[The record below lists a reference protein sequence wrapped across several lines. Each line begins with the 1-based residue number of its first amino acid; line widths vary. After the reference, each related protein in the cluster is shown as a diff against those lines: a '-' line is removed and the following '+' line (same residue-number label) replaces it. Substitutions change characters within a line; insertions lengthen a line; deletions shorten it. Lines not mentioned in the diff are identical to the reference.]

1 MFGLR
6 FRRQDLEGYLFLLPW
21 LIGLVVF
28 RLLSILAS
36 AGLSLMSWDLLQP
49 PKFVGLQN
57 FRDLLVDNLFWTSL
71 GNTLYYVA
79 GSVPLVL
86 IFALVAAFLLSRPL
100 PIVGVLRTVYY
111 LPSVTTGVAVALL
124 WQWMFEPTYGVIDT
138 MLSWVGIPGPPWLGS
153 TTWAMPALILMSTW
167 GIGGAMVIFLAGI
180 KGVPTHLYEAA
191 AIDGAN
197 GWHQFWHVTM
207 PMLSPVIF
215 FNLII
220 GVINSF
226 QVFTQAYVM
235 TNGGPANAT
244 LVYILY
250 LYNQGFSWL
259 HMGYASALAWILF
272 VIVLL
277 LTTIIFRQSGWVYY
291 EGAGR

>member
-1 MFGLR
+1 MRGIR
-6 FRRQDLEGYLFLLPW
+6 IKRRDVEGYLFLLPW

-28 RLLSILAS
+28 RLLSIVAS
-36 AGLSLMSWDLLQP
+36 AVISLTSWDLLNP
-49 PKFVGLQN
+49 PRFIGLQN
-57 FRDLLVDNLFWTSL
+57 YQALVTDNLFWTSL
-71 GNTLYYVA
+71 FNTLYFVV
-79 GSVPLVL
+79 GSVPLIL
-86 IFALVAAFLLSRPL
+86 GLALLAAFLLNRPL
-100 PIVGVLRTVYY
+100 PGVGILRTVYY

-124 WQWMFEPTYGVIDT
+124 WEWMFEPTYGVIDT
-138 MLSWVGIPGPPWLGS
+138 MLSWVHIPGPPWLGS
-153 TTWAMPALILMSTW
+153 ITWAMPAIILMSTW
-167 GIGGAMVIFLAGI
+167 GLGSSMVIFLAGL

-197 GWHQFWHVTM
+197 GWHQFWNVTI
-207 PMLSPVIF
+207 PMLTPVIF

-220 GVINSF
+220 GVIGSF

-272 VIVLL
+272 IIVLV
-277 LTTIIFRQSGWVYY
+277 LTTIIFRQSDWVYY
-291 EGAGR
+291 EGGGR

>member
-1 MFGLR
+1 V
-6 FRRQDLEGYLFLLPW
+6 FRIRIGQRDVEGYLFLLPW
-21 LIGLVVF
+21 LIGLVIF
-28 RLLSILAS
+28 RLVSIVAS

-49 PKFVGLQN
+49 PHFVGLQN
-57 FRDLLVDNLFWTSL
+57 YQDLFADNLFWTSL
-71 GNTLYYVA
+71 FNTLYYVV
-79 GSVPLVL
+79 GSVPLSL
-86 IFALVAAFLLSRPL
+86 ILALLAAFLLNRPL
-100 PIVGVLRTVYY
+100 PGVGVLRTVYY

-138 MLSWVGIPGPPWLGS
+138 ILGWFHVPGPPWLGS

-167 GIGGAMVIFLAGI
+167 GIGSAMVIFLAGL
-180 KGVPTHLYEAA
+180 KGVPQHLYEAA
-191 AIDGAN
+191 AIDGAS
-197 GWHQFWHVTM
+197 GWHQFWNVTV
-207 PMLSPVIF
+207 PMLTPVIF

-220 GVINSF
+220 GIISSF

-272 VIVLL
+272 IIVLG
-277 LTTIIFRQSGWVYY
+277 LTTFIFRRSAWVYY

>member
-1 MFGLR
+1 MFGIRLR
-6 FRRQDLEGYLFLLPW
+6 RRDVEGYLFLLPW

-28 RLLSILAS
+28 RLVSILAS

-49 PKFVGLQN
+49 PRFVGLQN
-57 FRDLLVDNLFWTSL
+57 YRDLLADNLFWTSL
-71 GNTLYYVA
+71 GNTFYYVI

-86 IFALVAAFLLSRPL
+86 ILALFAAFLLSRPL
-100 PIVGVLRTVYY
+100 PGVGILRTIYY
-111 LPSVTTGVAVALL
+111 VPSVTTGVAVALL
-124 WQWMFEPTYGVIDT
+124 WEWMFEPTYGVIDT

-153 TTWAMPALILMSTW
+153 TTWAMPALILMGTW

-197 GWHQFWHVTM
+197 GWDRFWNVTM

-220 GVINSF
+220 GIIGSF

-244 LVYILY
+244 LVYVLY

-272 VIVLL
+272 IIVLA
-277 LTTIIFRQSGWVYY
+277 LTTIVFRQSGWVYY

>member
-1 MFGLR
+1 MHRIRLR
-6 FRRQDLEGYLFLLPW
+6 RRDLEGYIFLLPW

-28 RLLSILAS
+28 RLVSIVAS
-36 AGLSLMSWDLLQP
+36 AALSLMNWDILRP
-49 PKFVGLQN
+49 PHFVGLQN
-57 FRDLLVDNLFWTSL
+57 YRDLIGDNLFWTSL
-71 GNTLYYVA
+71 FNTLYYVA

-86 IFALVAAFLLSRPL
+86 ILALLAAFLLARPL
-100 PIVGVLRTVYY
+100 AGVGVLRTVYY

-138 MLSWVGIPGPPWLGS
+138 MLGWVHIPGPPWLGS
-153 TTWAMPALILMSTW
+153 TTWAMPALILMGTW
-167 GIGGAMVIFLAGI
+167 GIGGSMVIFLAGL
-180 KGVPTHLYEAA
+180 KGVPQQLYEAA

-197 GWHQFWHVTM
+197 GWSQFWNVTI

-220 GVINSF
+220 GIINSF

-272 VIVLL
+272 VIVLG
-277 LTTIIFRQSGWVYY
+277 LTTVIFRRSAWVYY